1 MKYIARILFFLCLF
15 VVTPAS
21 FVFAAD
27 GGIVAGFQQ
36 STLLDQ
42 DLNND
47 TFDDVINWAPT
58 NGVAVVVSD
67 TEITGTIWGE
77 TIGWIN
83 LNPSQSGVTNDGAGV
98 LGGYAFGE
106 NAGWI
111 NFAPTMGGVEI
122 DADGYFQGDAWS
134 QNYGWIHFECP
145 GSDTAADADVYADT
159 CVKTDWTPTS
169 GTTTGGSGGSSGSTT
184 GFTGTSGTGGATGAT
199 TGGTSGSSATST
211 SGTGGSSGSAGSSG
225 SSTGGSSAGSS
236 GGASGSGGSGGGSS
250 GGATGFQDITDSINE
265 LTSQVRGLNSFIDWI
280 RTTNLPI
287 ALQIL
292 ALLGLAASFP
302 SIGIRLG
309 NALLGFLGFR
319 KKHQPWGVVYDAVTK
334 QPLDPAYV
342 TVVDMEGNEIASAI
356 TDLDGRYSFLLEP
369 GTYMIRAG
377 KTHYAFPSR
386 LMSGKTDDQIYNNLY
401 FGQQIVITER
411 GQVITHDIPM
421 DPEGADWNE
430 AAKKT
435 MGVFS
440 FFSGSDITAL
450 KIIHALFFL
459 GLALSVIMF
468 VIAPV
473 LYNAIILGIYIVIVL
488 LELFGLAPAT
498 PGTLK
503 SGAGIPLSYA
513 IVRVWNADMTRE
525 IAHRVADKDGHYFI
539 LIAKGDYKITVDAR
553 NFDSTYTRAFTSPLL
568 HVSKGVINR
577 NFTT

>member
-1 MKYIARILFFLCLF
+1 MKYLARTLFLLTLFLVIPTL
-15 VVTPAS
+15 S
-21 FVFAAD
+21 FAAT
-27 GGIVAGFQQ
+27 GGIVDGFQQ

-47 TFDDVINWAPT
+47 TFDDVINWKPA
-58 NGVAVVVSD
+58 NGTAVVVTD

-83 LNPSQSGVTNDGAGV
+83 LNPSQGGVTNDGNGV
-98 LGGYAFGE
+98 LGGYAWGQ

-145 GSDTAADADVYADT
+145 GSDTAADVDVYADT
-159 CVKTDWTPTS
+159 CVKTDWTPTT
-169 GTTTGGSGGSSGSTT
+169 GTTTGGSGSSSGSTT
-184 GFTGTSGTGGATGAT
+184 GFSTGTSGTGGT
-199 TGGTSGSSATST
+199 TGGTSGSTATGT
-211 SGTGGSSGSAGSSG
+211 SGTGGSSGGTGSSG
-225 SSTGGSSAGSS
+225 SSTGGSSGGSS
-236 GGASGSGGSGGGSS
+236 GGASGSGGSGSGSS
-250 GGATGFQDITDSINE
+250 GGSTGFQGITDSVNE

-280 RTTNLPI
+280 RTTDLPI
-287 ALQIL
+287 ALQVL

-342 TVVDMEGNEIASAI
+342 TVVDMQGNEIASAI

-377 KTHYAFPSR
+377 KTHYVFPSR
-386 LMSGKTDDQIYNNLY
+386 LMAGKTDDQIYNNLY
-401 FGQQIVITER
+401 FGEQIVITER

-430 AAKKT
+430 SAKKS

-459 GLALSVIMF
+459 GLALSIIMF

-473 LYNAIILGIYIVIVL
+473 LYNAIILGLYIIIVL

-498 PGTLK
+498 PGALK

-525 IAHRVADKDGHYFI
+525 IAHRVADKDGNYFI
-539 LIAKGDYKITVDAR
+539 LIGKGDYKITIDAR
-553 NFDSTYTRAFTSPLL
+553 NPDATYARAFTSPLL
-568 HVSKGVINR
+568 KVTRGVINR